1 MLPGSVTANVFLYKN
16 LKQLRKEYNGRDEP
30 LKMLLEKKEFVV

>member
-1 MLPGSVTANVFLYKN
+1 MLPSSVIANIFLYKN

-30 LKMLLEKKEFVV
+30 LKILLKKKEFVV